1 MSVRCLPSPVRAKPR
16 GAVVG
21 ADRDADSHVEGEWSV
36 GEDLEHPPAAEVLR
50 LLGAGDVAGDGLH
63 GTLRQARHGAGA
75 GRDQRRSGEAR
86 HLGERAARDRQ
97 DPRPVIATRWP
108 ELFGAVLAD
117 RRTAGG
123 SDLVWPST
131 RSEINAAVPQCVGAG
146 LAVEAVAAGPDRSG
160 RPRRRCDR
168 VSMLVRLSSP

>member
-16 GAVVG
+16 GAIVG
-21 ADRDADSHVEGEWSV
+21 ADCDADSHVEGEWSV

-75 GRDQRRSGEAR
+75 GRDQRRSGEVR
-86 HLGERAARDRQ
+86 HLGERAARDGQ

-108 ELFGAVLAD
+108 ERSARCSLIGERLAAAISSGL
-117 RRTAGG
+117 RRARR
-123 SDLVWPST
+123 ST
-131 RSEINAAVPQCVGAG
+131 QRYRSVSGPAWLSKQSRPVPT
-146 LAVEAVAAGPDRSG
+146 AAGVPGGD
-160 RPRRRCDR
+160 
-168 VSMLVRLSSP
+168 VIV